1 MFGRLFEKG
10 AQVSRYNITK
20 AILNFY
26 IINILPYH
34 AHSINKFD
42 LVSEMEKLY
51 SHSKI

>member
-10 AQVSRYNITK
+10 AQVSRYK
-20 AILNFY
+20 FLNFY